1 MTASP
6 EAPAPVPPPRLS
18 MVNVVDH
25 PEGGSQVGIIA
36 KRTYRVVGPRCVV
49 DDEQVPLV
57 EIQRFSDDKSA
68 LLHDFDGVLNR
79 TEVDVVVEG
88 SARPPQAGA
97 TSFELRVRVANLDR
111 KLMIWGDRQC
121 YRDGGGRLRFSASK
135 PVESVPLDWT
145 TSYGGFDR
153 VALEKHGDPMLDV
166 RTAAKL
172 PYSPRF
178 GRFSY
183 PRNRA
188 GKGYLI
194 EATKEAL
201 EACALPNVEEPL
213 QPLTPENLAV
223 GVFDRWP
230 KAPFVGA
237 VGWLSHANF
246 PRAAM
251 LGLTSPYDA
260 DACPAQ
266 SFFEVKAG
274 AVSADSIAQAMAFG
288 RRLDLRAAQ
297 ESALGMR
304 VASVAPGAAV
314 SVANAH
320 PKLRSWDFAL
330 SRETPLLALQMPGAK
345 AAAIEAKIRTVFLQP
360 ERDRVSI
367 VWVGEHREPTPVGPG
382 KKALIKHAVQWRG

>member
-1 MTASP
+1 MTAAGDVP
-6 EAPAPVPPPRLS
+6 TPAPTPRLS
-18 MVNVVDH
+18 MVAVVAH
-25 PEGGSQVGIIA
+25 PDGGSQVGIIA
-36 KRTYRVVGPRCVV
+36 KRTYRVVGQRCVV

-57 EIQRFSDDKSA
+57 DIQVFSEDKSA

-97 TSFELRVRVANLDR
+97 TSFELRVRVAHLDR
-111 KLMIWGDRQC
+111 KLMVWGDRRC
-121 YRDGGGRLRFSASK
+121 YRDVGGRLRFSAPK
-135 PVESVPLDWT
+135 PVGSVPLDWT
-145 TSYGGFDR
+145 SSYGGVDDI
-153 VALEKHGDPMLDV
+153 ALARHGDPLREM
-166 RTAAKL
+166 RAAAKI

-194 EATKEAL
+194 EATNEAL

-213 QPLTPENLAV
+213 QPLSPESLAV
-223 GVFDRWP
+223 GAFDRWP

-266 SFFEVKAG
+266 SFFEVKVG
-274 AVSADSIAQAMAFG
+274 AVNPDSIAHAMAFHK
-288 RRLDLRAAQ
+288 RLDRRVAQ

-304 VASVAPGAAV
+304 VASVAPGAPV
-314 SVANAH
+314 GVVNAH
-320 PKLRSWDFAL
+320 PKLLSWDFAL
-330 SRETPLLALQMPGAK
+330 SREAPLLALQMPGAK
-345 AAAIEAKIRTVFLQP
+345 AVAVEAKIRTVFLQP

-382 KKALIKHAVQWRG
+382 KKALIKHGVQWRG

>member
-1 MTASP
+1 MTASV
-6 EAPAPVPPPRLS
+6 EAPAAAPPARLS

-25 PEGGSQVGIIA
+25 RDGGSQVGIIA
-36 KRTYRVVGPRCVV
+36 KRTYRVVGRGCVV

-57 EIQRFSDDKSA
+57 EIQRFSEDKSA

-88 SARPPQAGA
+88 SARPPRAGA
-97 TSFELRVRVANLDR
+97 TSFELRVRVASLDR
-111 KLMIWGDRQC
+111 KLTVWGDRQC
-121 YRDGGGRLRFSASK
+121 FRDSGGRLHFSAPK
-135 PVESVPLDWT
+135 PVQSVPLDWT
-145 TSYGGFDR
+145 SSYGGFDR
-153 VALEKHGDPMLDV
+153 VALAKHGDPMLDL
-166 RTAAKL
+166 RTAARE

-194 EATKEAL
+194 EATNEAL
-201 EACALPNVEEPL
+201 AACTLPNVEEPF

-223 GVFDRWP
+223 GAFDQWP
-230 KAPFVGA
+230 KAPLVGA

-260 DACPAQ
+260 DACPAH
-266 SFFEVKAG
+266 SFFEVKVG
-274 AVSADSIAQAMAFG
+274 AVSADSIAHAMAFG
-288 RRLDLRAAQ
+288 KRLDLRVAQ

-304 VASVAPGAAV
+304 VPSVDPGAPV
-314 SVANAH
+314 SVVNAH
-320 PKLRSWDFAL
+320 PKLHAWDFAL
-330 SRETPLLALQMPGAK
+330 SHETPLLALQMPGAK
-345 AAAIEAKIRTVFLQP
+345 VVALEAKIRTVFLQP

-367 VWVGEHREPTPVGPG
+367 VWVGEHREQTPVGPG
-382 KKALIKHAVQWRG
+382 KKALIKHGVQWRG

>member
-1 MTASP
+1 
-6 EAPAPVPPPRLS
+6 

-25 PEGGSQVGIIA
+25 PAGGSQVGIIT
-36 KRTYRVVGPRCVV
+36 KRTYRVVDRRCVV

-57 EIQRFSDDKSA
+57 EIQRFSGDKSA

-79 TEVDVVVEG
+79 MEVDIVLEG
-88 SARPPQAGA
+88 SARPPQAGT
-97 TSFELRVRVANLDR
+97 TSFELRVRVGTLDR
-111 KLMIWGDRQC
+111 KLMVCGDRQC
-121 YRDGGGRLRFSASK
+121 YRHSGGRLRFSAPK
-135 PVESVPLDWT
+135 RIESVPLDWT
-145 TSYGGFDR
+145 TSYGGFDPI
-153 VALEKHGDPMLDV
+153 ALVKHGDPMLDI

-194 EATKEAL
+194 EATTEAL
-201 EACALPNVEEPL
+201 EACALPNIEEPL
-213 QPLTPENLAV
+213 QPLTPDSLAV
-223 GVFDRWP
+223 GAFDRWP

-251 LGLTSPYDA
+251 LGFTSPYDA
-260 DACPAQ
+260 DACPPT

-274 AVSADSIAQAMAFG
+274 AVSTESIAHAMAFG
-288 RRLDLRAAQ
+288 KRLDLRAAQ
-297 ESALGMR
+297 QSALGMR
-304 VASVAPGAAV
+304 VAAVAPAAPV
-314 SVANAH
+314 SVVNAH
-320 PKLRSWDFAL
+320 PSLRSWDFSL
-330 SRETPLLALQMPGAK
+330 SREAPLVALQMPGAK
-345 AAAIEAKIRTVFLQP
+345 AVTLEAKIRTVFLQP
-360 ERDRVSI
+360 ERNRVSV

-382 KKALIKHAVQWRG
+382 KKALIKHAVHWRR